1 MKADSCDNLIS
12 IYSVVCAISNLPHAL
27 FLACGSGRR
36 YGFKDI
42 CGSRAIFV
50 WKYDPL
56 ISVWAKMAWILRCS
70 RLPQYRY
77 KWHGFYRCL
86 LSLRTFSWMK
96 SPRPCLSIKTIF
108 PGSSRVHSRQ
118 GNVREKWNFSRSG
131 NCQGILQSVR
141 EILTFAKLMKNVM
154 EFHIKS
160 GKMTILD
167 NMTL

>member
-50 WKYDPL
+50 WKYVPL

-108 PGSSRVHSRQ
+108 PGSRDSHHGDEMVMRLYYLYN
-118 GNVREKWNFSRSG
+118 GNRYTGMTASLYWEG
-131 NCQGILQSVR
+131 
-141 EILTFAKLMKNVM
+141 LMN
-154 EFHIKS
+154 
-160 GKMTILD
+160 LD
-167 NMTL
+167 RISPENSSL